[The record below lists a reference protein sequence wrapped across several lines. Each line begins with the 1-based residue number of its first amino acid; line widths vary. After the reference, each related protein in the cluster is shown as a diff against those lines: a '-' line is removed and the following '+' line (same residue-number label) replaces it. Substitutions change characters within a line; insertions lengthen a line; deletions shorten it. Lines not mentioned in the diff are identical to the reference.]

1 MLRPLHNRAMV
12 MKLNYTTKKLLT
24 LCVAVLPLMFAVSCE
39 KENSTPTNDSSV
51 IQGDPNNPG
60 GDPTP
65 QLSTTYP
72 IPTTF
77 PEKHVSK
84 VTCQNLNWQTM
95 EQESQ
100 TVTEYIW
107 DGDLLH
113 EIIITSNYR
122 MGDEDIT
129 GRSGYRFTYENNRV
143 VSCIGLESDA
153 NGELQEGSVVNYEY
167 DTNGRIVRHASVGGN
182 ETVTYSYPGNNQ
194 VNLAIHYGN
203 ESGIYSLGWV
213 AGNLVQISYES
224 MGIYYTYTNN
234 PNPFYFPIHFMT
246 GIDGRNRFTAG
257 ISMPFWSSKCALT
270 SSSNNYCEWQW
281 TFGADGYPTEL
292 FETNNDDWKGSPI
305 RNRYTFSYAN

>member
-12 MKLNYTTKKLLT
+12 MKLNYTTKKLWT

-39 KENSTPTNDSSV
+39 KENSTPTNESSV

-65 QLSTTYP
+65 QPTTTSL
-72 IPTTF
+72 IPTTY
-77 PEKHVSK
+77 PEKHVSE
-84 VTCQNLNWQTM
+84 VVCQRLNWQTM

-100 TVTEYIW
+100 TVTDYIW

-113 EIIITSNYR
+113 EIIITSTYSLGGEVETNR
-122 MGDEDIT
+122 T
-129 GRSGYRFTYENNRV
+129 VYRFTYDNDRVASVISLSSDEN
-143 VSCIGLESDA
+143 D
-153 NGELQEGSVVNYEY
+153 ELQEGYEVTYEY
-167 DTNGRIVRHASVGGN
+167 DANGRIVRHVSTDN
-182 ETVTYSYPGNNQ
+182 ETVTYTYPGNNQ
-194 VNLAIHYGN
+194 VNLTLSRG
-203 ESGIYSLGWV
+203 SGTYNYSLRWT
-213 AGNLVQISYES
+213 ADNLVQIGAEYVS
-224 MGIYYTYTNN
+224 INYTYTNN
-234 PNPFYFPIHFMT
+234 PNPFYFPIHFM
-246 GIDGRNRFTAG
+246 ISMDDRNRFTAG
-257 ISMPFWSSKCALT
+257 IAMPFWSSKCALT